1 MPGFSP
7 KAIVIDGRGH
17 MFGRLA
23 SIVAKLIL
31 NGNKVSALKR
41 VFLLK
46 PYEVTLFIEG
56 NLQTGEYIKVFF
68 IFVRT
73 YLPQFKHTKFSEG
86 RVGGIFLEMNSPVS
100 RLIICVILNK
110 SLPYHCSL
118 HLSDKLNMPK
128 IILSKILIY

>member
-46 PYEVTLFIEG
+46 PYEVTLYIEG
-56 NLQTGEYIKVFF
+56 NLQTGEYIKVFLYLF
-68 IFVRT
+68 VLIFPNSNIPNF
-73 YLPQFKHTKFSEG
+73 LK
-86 RVGGIFLEMNSPVS
+86 GGWVEFF
-100 RLIICVILNK
+100 
-110 SLPYHCSL
+110 
-118 HLSDKLNMPK
+118 
-128 IILSKILIY
+128 